1 MGFVEQ
7 PHLFIPLSMLN
18 NSSNTELFAGVGL
31 VPRIWKWSATISFSK
46 TWKQWGYVYIIPVFF
61 ALFGCRQQEKTIGN
75 DYKYTTFVYKKYKH
89 KYKLKIPVGY
99 KLSTTS
105 AGYLSVIENRFYYS
119 DSSVVYISLIK
130 DFASPNYHNISLD
143 SSLLRRRFDAF
154 LNSDTITLNGRNNK
168 GLYWK
173 EIFCNDEVS
182 IGYYNVSPVK
192 KHIYDNILNN
202 VSKKEFRNLFNL
214 R

>member
-1 MGFVEQ
+1 MGVAEQ
-7 PHLFIPLSMLN
+7 PHFFISLSMVN
-18 NSSNTELFAGVGL
+18 NGSCTKLFAIVGVAVRRL
-31 VPRIWKWSATISFSK
+31 WKCAATISFSK

-168 GLYWK
+168 GLYG
-173 EIFCNDEVS
+173 IN
-182 IGYYNVSPVK
+182 
-192 KHIYDNILNN
+192 
-202 VSKKEFRNLFNL
+202 
-214 R
+214 